1 MSGLHQALEAISKK
15 TGDLFAVEIDGI
27 EIVFRLPAIRDVQQY
42 AMLLGMSSTEAEKSE
57 VYEALF
63 RRVAED
69 SWLAKLATDIPA
81 GIPETIGRLVVFLS
95 GLDEHSI
102 PYTEELFKAFRAQND
117 TTNTYMKRT
126 VCQVFPGYT
135 FENLDLLN
143 YQQLVQVFIQAEKVL
158 LDRGIIQ
165 KEHDFQAPE
174 KAKPKPFRVE
184 DVIRKDAQAHHDF
197 EKGDDIDPRAR
208 VQMQQV
214 REQAIK
220 RAQEEE
226 RKYKQHMIKHMN
238 DK

>member
-1 MSGLHQALEAISKK
+1 MSGLHQALEAIAKK

-27 EIVFRLPAIRDVQQY
+27 EVVFRLPAIRDVQQY
-42 AMLLGMSSTEAEKSE
+42 VLLLGMTSSEAECSE
-57 VYEALF
+57 IYEALF

-69 SWLAKLATDIPA
+69 TWLAKLATDIPA

-95 GLDEHSI
+95 GLDEHSVA
-102 PYTEELFKAFRAQND
+102 YTEELFKTYREQND
-117 TTNTYMKRT
+117 ATNTYMKRT
-126 VCQVFPGYT
+126 ICQVFPGYT

-143 YQQLVQVFIQAEKVL
+143 YQQLVQTFIQAEKVL

-165 KEHDFQAPE
+165 KEHDFKSPE

-184 DVIRKDAQAHHDF
+184 DVIKNDAQAHRDF
-197 EKGDDIDPRAR
+197 EKKDDMDPRAR
-208 VQMQQV
+208 EQMQKV

-220 RAQEEE
+220 RAQDEE
-226 RKYKQHMIKHMN
+226 RKFKQQMVRHMN